1 MQTET
6 SYNQRC
12 RKCFKSHAFL
22 DNGLFKRHA
31 DSYTG
36 EGKNMRNQVSRNAIN
51 GNFVK
56 RP

>member
-1 MQTET
+1 MQTKTGYIKGVE
-6 SYNQRC
+6 NVLN
-12 RKCFKSHAFL
+12 HAFL